1 MIHYQFVLL
10 SFLSAFFIGC
20 QTQENPKQQLPQDI
34 AANIEQLLPEVSEQ
48 METIQQIATSINVQG
63 RTLTMDEIEL
73 VAQIEGL
80 TQPWD
85 AWQQNYTQF
94 KSLLAENAL
103 NNNDKTTFLKKLY
116 TQLQSLSDMANEI
129 TL

>member
-1 MIHYQFVLL
+1 MIRYQFLL
-10 SFLSAFFIGC
+10 LCVFATLFIGC
-20 QTQENPKQQLPQDI
+20 QTQENPKQQQSQDL

-48 METIQQIATSINVQG
+48 METIQQIANSINIQG
-63 RTLTMDEIEL
+63 RNLTIDEIEL

-80 TQPWD
+80 TQPWES
-85 AWQQNYTQF
+85 WQQNYTQF
-94 KSLLAENAL
+94 KSLLAENAID
-103 NNNDKTTFLKKLY
+103 NDDKTTFLKKLY